1 MSMPPM
7 PLKNFSSP
15 LASIQGN
22 HVGVRVPDFEA
33 AKRWYVEKL
42 DFRVVQEWSSAERH
56 LQFAYV
62 APATDDS
69 FFVEILGG
77 GTQTPG
83 SGYSDYDSSLKPADG
98 YHHFCL
104 SVENMDEILAELRRR
119 GVTIVREPFDLEVIG
134 YRLAFISDPW
144 GNMIEFAQLLR

>member
-1 MSMPPM
+1 MPMPPM
-7 PLKNFSSP
+7 PLKNFASP
-15 LASIQGN
+15 LASIQRN

-42 DFRVVQEWSSAERH
+42 DFRVIHEWPFGD
-56 LQFAYV
+56 LQLAYV
-62 APATDDS
+62 APATDNS

-83 SGYSDYDSSLKPADG
+83 SRYSDLDSSLKPADG

-104 SVENMDEILAELRRR
+104 WVESVDEILAELRRR
-119 GVTIVREPFDLEVIG
+119 GVTIVGEPFDLEVISR
-134 YRLAFISDPW
+134 RLAFISDPW